1 LGCVRLLG
9 VRFLSVN
16 SREPDAEVALR
27 IAVEGC
33 ILRGLVGST
42 VHGLSNAG
50 TDDRDEM
57 GVCVEPP
64 EYVLG
69 LRRFEHCVARTQ
81 PEGVPSGPGDVD
93 LTVYG
98 LRKFCSLAAK
108 GSPTALLLFFVRGR
122 DVLEQTG
129 LGRELQALAQA
140 FLSRRTARAFL
151 GYVEAQARGLR
162 GERHATRTRELSVAH
177 GYDTKYA
184 MRAMRIACQGLE
196 LFESGAISLP
206 MREPT
211 RSRLRD
217 VRAGAVPLPEVLAEI
232 DELSDRLTHASK
244 LSSLPPGPDDDCINA
259 FLADVYVR
267 AWASGTD

>member
-1 LGCVRLLG
+1 M
-9 VRFLSVN
+9 N
-16 SREPDAEVALR
+16 SREPDPEVALR
-27 IAVEGC
+27 IAVDGC

-42 VHGLSNAG
+42 VHGLSNPG

-81 PEGVPSGPGDVD
+81 PEGAPSGPGDVD

-108 GSPTALLLFFVRGR
+108 GSPTVLLLFFVRGD
-122 DVLEQTG
+122 DVLEQTD
-129 LGRELQALAQA
+129 LGRELQALAPA
-140 FLSRRTARAFL
+140 FLSQRTARAFL

-162 GERHATRTRELSVAH
+162 GERHATRTRELSSAH

-184 MRAMRIACQGLE
+184 MHAMRIAHQGLE
-196 LFESGAISLP
+196 LFETGGISLP
-206 MREPT
+206 MNEPN

-217 VRAGAVPLPEVLAEI
+217 VRRGAVPLPEVLGEI
-232 DELSDRLTHASK
+232 DELTQRLTDASD
-244 LSSLPPGPDDDCINA
+244 STGLPEGPDSSRINA
-259 FLADVYVR
+259 FLAEAYPR
-267 AWASGTD
+267 AWSRQA

>member
-1 LGCVRLLG
+1 
-9 VRFLSVN
+9 VRFVSVN
-16 SREPDAEVALR
+16 SREPDPEVALR
-27 IAVEGC
+27 IAVDGC

-69 LRRFEHCVARTQ
+69 LRHFEHCVARTQ
-81 PEGVPSGPGDVD
+81 PEGLPSGPGDVD

-108 GSPTALLLFFVRGR
+108 GSPTVLLLFFVRGG
-122 DVLEQTG
+122 DVLEQTE
-129 LGRELQALAQA
+129 LGRELQALASA
-140 FLSRRTARAFL
+140 FLSQRTARAFL

-162 GERHATRTRELSVAH
+162 GERHATRTRELSSAY

-184 MRAMRIACQGLE
+184 MHAMRIAHQGLE
-196 LFESGAISLP
+196 LFESGVISLP
-206 MREPT
+206 MPEPT

-217 VRAGAVPLPEVLAEI
+217 VRAGAVPLPEVLSEI
-232 DELSDRLTHASK
+232 DELSARLEQASK
-244 LSSLPPGPDDDCINA
+244 PSSLPPGPDNDRINA
-259 FLADVYVR
+259 FLTDAHPR
-267 AWASGTD
+267 AWAIVR

>member
-1 LGCVRLLG
+1 
-9 VRFLSVN
+9 VRFVSVN
-16 SREPDAEVALR
+16 SREPNPDLALR
-27 IAVEGC
+27 IAVDGC

-42 VHGLSNAG
+42 VHGLSNPG

-108 GSPTALLLFFVRGR
+108 GSPTVLLLFFVRGD
-122 DVLEQTG
+122 DVLEQTE
-129 LGRELQALAQA
+129 LGVELQALAPA
-140 FLSRRTARAFL
+140 FLSQRTARAFL

-162 GERHATRTRELSVAH
+162 GERHATRTRELSSAH

-184 MRAMRIACQGLE
+184 MHAMRIAHQGLE
-196 LFESGAISLP
+196 LFETGTISLP
-206 MREPT
+206 MNEPT
-211 RSRLRD
+211 RSQLRD
-217 VRAGAVPLPEVLAEI
+217 VRRGVVPLPDVLAEI
-232 DELSDRLTHASK
+232 DTLTKRLTDPSDSTELPQGPDSDR
-244 LSSLPPGPDDDCINA
+244 INA
-259 FLADVYVR
+259 FLADAYPR
-267 AWASGTD
+267 AWSNQH

>member
-1 LGCVRLLG
+1 M
-9 VRFLSVN
+9 RFVSVN
-16 SREPDAEVALR
+16 SRESDPEVALR
-27 IAVEGC
+27 IAVDGC

-81 PEGVPSGPGDVD
+81 LEGVPSAPGDVD

-98 LRKFCSLAAK
+98 LRKFCSLASK
-108 GSPTALLLFFVRGR
+108 GSPTVLLLFFVRGP
-122 DVLEQTG
+122 DVLEQTELG
-129 LGRELQALAQA
+129 LELQGLATA

-162 GERHATRTRELSVAH
+162 GERHATRTRELSSAH

-184 MRAMRIACQGLE
+184 MHAMRIAHQGLE
-196 LFESGAISLP
+196 LFETGAISLP
-206 MREPT
+206 MTEPT

-217 VRAGAVPLPEVLAEI
+217 VRAGAVPLPQVLAEI
-232 DELSDRLTHASK
+232 EELSQRLTEASK
-244 LSSLPPGPDDDCINA
+244 DTNLPPGPDSNRIDM
-259 FLADVYVR
+259 FLADAYPR
-267 AWASGTD
+267 AWNQT

>member
-1 LGCVRLLG
+1 
-9 VRFLSVN
+9 VRFVSVN
-16 SREPDAEVALR
+16 SRERDPEMALR
-27 IAVEGC
+27 IAVDGC

-57 GVCVEPP
+57 GVCAEPP

-69 LRRFEHCVARTQ
+69 LRQFEHCVARTQ

-108 GSPTALLLFFVRGR
+108 GSPTVLLLFFVRGT
-122 DVLEQTG
+122 DVLEQTD
-129 LGRELQALAQA
+129 LGRELQALAPA

-151 GYVEAQARGLR
+151 GYVDAQARGLR
-162 GERHATRTRELSVAH
+162 GERHATRTRELSREH

-184 MRAMRIACQGLE
+184 MHAMRIAHQGLE
-196 LFESGAISLP
+196 LFETGLISLP

-232 DELSDRLTHASK
+232 DGLSERLTSSSK
-244 LSSLPPGPDDDCINA
+244 DSSLPPGPDDTRISA
-259 FLADVYVR
+259 FLADAYPR
-267 AWASGTD
+267 AWAGRTG